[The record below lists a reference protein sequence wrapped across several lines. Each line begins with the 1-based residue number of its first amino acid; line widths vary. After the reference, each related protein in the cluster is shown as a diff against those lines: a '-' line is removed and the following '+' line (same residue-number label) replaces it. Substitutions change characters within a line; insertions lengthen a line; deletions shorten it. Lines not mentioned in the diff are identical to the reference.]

1 MINQFSFATSTE
13 ILFGRG
19 SSSQAASRISA
30 FGKKVLVVTGSNS
43 DRANWLLQGLTDH
56 GCKVKIVS
64 IKAEPCI
71 DTVENGRHEGVGCD
85 TVVAIGG
92 GAAIDAGKAIAA
104 LIPSHHEIMFHLEV
118 VGQGKPLDAKPLPFI
133 AIPTTAG
140 TGAEVTKNAVISAPE
155 HRRKVSMRDLAM
167 LPKLAIVDPAMTDG
181 SPRSITL
188 ASGLDAITQVIEPY
202 VCSKSNPLTDAIC
215 RDAIPL
221 GLRALHKLMDS
232 ENAEARDEL
241 SYVSLCGGLALANSG
256 LGVVHGLAGPL
267 GGLSGAAHG
276 AICGALLPFGLALN
290 EARATDPLH
299 KSRLLEVREMIADEF
314 QVSSEA
320 AYLTLAE
327 WSRSHGLLGLDGL
340 NISEEDRQRA
350 AAAAA
355 SSSSM
360 KGNPAELNSEDLA
373 RMMECAR

>member
-1 MINQFSFATSTE
+1 M
-13 ILFGRG
+13 
-19 SSSQAASRISA
+19 
-30 FGKKVLVVTGSNS
+30 LVVTGSNS

-202 VCSKSNPLTDAIC
+202 VCSKSNI
-215 RDAIPL
+215 
-221 GLRALHKLMDS
+221 
-232 ENAEARDEL
+232 
-241 SYVSLCGGLALANSG
+241 
-256 LGVVHGLAGPL
+256 
-267 GGLSGAAHG
+267 
-276 AICGALLPFGLALN
+276 
-290 EARATDPLH
+290 
-299 KSRLLEVREMIADEF
+299 
-314 QVSSEA
+314 
-320 AYLTLAE
+320 
-327 WSRSHGLLGLDGL
+327 
-340 NISEEDRQRA
+340 
-350 AAAAA
+350 
-355 SSSSM
+355 
-360 KGNPAELNSEDLA
+360 
-373 RMMECAR
+373 